1 MMYYQIGTSGLYVL
15 AKEIEAE
22 AIKHGYQPRRDRK
35 TNRTHPGRECNE
47 TIRQIKRTRGLQNKY
62 RLRDEDVLS
71 ILPEVSQQNEQ
82 FIEMLKQDGI
92 IHHST
97 VNNEEGLQLYSKK
110 AAEAILGVWLND
122 TDAYLV
128 AEDTEIWSGVYYLT
142 SAPKNLAKKKDRKT
156 TKLF

>member
-22 AIKHGYQPRRDRK
+22 AVKHGYQPRRDSK

-47 TIRQIKRTRGLQNKY
+47 TIRQIKGTRGLQHKY
-62 RLRDEDVLS
+62 KLRDEDVLS

-97 VNNEEGLQLYSKK
+97 VNNEWGLQLYSKK